1 MQRKKIT
8 VIGSGALG
16 TSLANVLKDS
26 NDKNEIL
33 IYGIDEK
40 ELDDLGQDINKFTQ
54 LRNINASNNKLKEMS
69 PLINMP
75 YLSIVDFSINALKDM
90 SIFSNTE
97 AFQYLQVLNLK
108 QNKIK
113 TLPEMH
119 ARYLKELNLSENK
132 IVSCA
137 EFKGLPKLV
146 KLNLSQNKLKSCEG
160 LANCPELDVLYLN
173 QNRLTS
179 FEGIKDLPKL
189 RKLRAKTNK
198 IKFLSSVPE
207 LPNLEKLSISENQ
220 IANMEEI
227 PKLKIY
233 EKLFKL
239 NIDGNPYFDNSGVAP
254 KTEILIQLDTL
265 HVKFVNKEE
274 INQEDR
280 EDAVKV
286 IEERRQKAE
295 EERLQREEEERQRR
309 EEEERIRL
317 EKEEEERLRK
327 EEEERVRKEKEE
339 EERLQ
344 REEEERKKKEA
355 EEEEAIMNQYKISS
369 SRIFTYCPNNGETG
383 MWGMSSVSQF
393 GHHKSCK

>member
-1 MQRKKIT
+1 MSEEEKQPEEQINEEEEKEEEEKEEPELDSQGNPI
-8 VIGSGALG
+8 SPED
-16 TSLANVLKDS
+16 LAKGPRHPLKFEVLKTCLKKLSKTFDGLS
-26 NDKNEIL
+26 YAFTALDIH
-33 IYGIDEK
+33 EK

-179 FEGIKDLPKL
+179 FEGIKYKY
-189 RKLRAKTNK
+189 
-198 IKFLSSVPE
+198 FCVP
-207 LPNLEKLSISENQ
+207 
-220 IANMEEI
+220 
-227 PKLKIY
+227 
-233 EKLFKL
+233 
-239 NIDGNPYFDNSGVAP
+239 
-254 KTEILIQLDTL
+254 
-265 HVKFVNKEE
+265 
-274 INQEDR
+274 
-280 EDAVKV
+280 
-286 IEERRQKAE
+286 
-295 EERLQREEEERQRR
+295 
-309 EEEERIRL
+309 
-317 EKEEEERLRK
+317 
-327 EEEERVRKEKEE
+327 
-339 EERLQ
+339 
-344 REEEERKKKEA
+344 
-355 EEEEAIMNQYKISS
+355 
-369 SRIFTYCPNNGETG
+369 SR
-383 MWGMSSVSQF
+383 
-393 GHHKSCK
+393 